1 MLDLLTIESAKNAF
15 SKASGAYKYCGKM
28 LPFIQTCSDTQL
40 LITGL
45 VLLTCIFQK

>member
-1 MLDLLTIESAKNAF
+1 MLDILTIESAKNVF
-15 SKASGAYKYCGKM
+15 RKASGAYKYSGRIVP
-28 LPFIQTCSDTQL
+28 LIQTWSETVF